1 MNWTYIKNIGLHS
14 DNPDIK
20 LTLGSDRQNVRTML
34 NYDPAKNK
42 GRGDN
47 EDSYKYSFPD
57 NWFRLSFDNDKLSEI
72 EVLGGVVTVAGVAVK
87 IYADLKQTIKQ
98 LTDKGFSFQ
107 EGDYSFTDFVNMVD
121 IGDSEKN
128 GRDTSDIAWFYT
140 GTDFSHFQD

>member
-1 MNWTYIKNIGLHS
+1 
-14 DNPDIK
+14 
-20 LTLGSDRQNVRTML
+20 ML
-34 NYDPAKNK
+34 NYDPDKNK

-107 EGDYSFTDFVNMVD
+107 EGDYSFTDFLNMVD
-121 IGDSEKN
+121 IGDGEKN
-128 GRDTSDIAWFYT
+128 GRDTSDIVWFYT
-140 GTDFSHFQD
+140 ATDFNHFQD